1 MFAGSKFAAFLFD
14 MDGTVLNSIAAAE
27 RVWTAW
33 ANRQSLDVT
42 AFLPTIHGKRAI
54 ETIAALK
61 LPGVDP
67 VVEANL
73 LLKAE
78 ADDLEGIVPIPG
90 AVAFLRSLPPERWAI
105 VTSAPRELALLRIE
119 AAGIPVPAMMVTAED
134 VTNGKPAPDCFLLA
148 ARRLGVEARDCLV
161 FEDAPAGIAAGEA
174 SGASVMVIS
183 ATHVHPIVTPHPA
196 IRSYD
201 EIGIALDESGFIILS
216 PTQAAA

>member
-27 RVWTAW
+27 RVWTTW
-33 ANRQSLDVT
+33 ANRHGLDVA
-42 AFLPTIHGKRAI
+42 AFLPTIHGRRAR

-67 VVEANL
+67 LAEADL

-90 AVAFLRSLPPERWAI
+90 AIAFLQSLPPERWAI

-119 AAGIPVPAMMVTAED
+119 AAGIPSPAVMVTAED
-134 VTNGKPAPDCFLLA
+134 VTHGKPAPDCFLLA
-148 ARRLGVEARDCLV
+148 ARRLDVEACDCLV

-183 ATHVHPIVTPHPA
+183 ATHVHPVETRHPA

-201 EIGIALDESGFIILS
+201 EIGIALDDSGFIILS